1 MTSVVA
7 RVRSIP
13 VIAFLGGIGSGKSA
27 VVNEFARRSNA
38 IVINADQVGHEVLKI
53 PKVIH
58 QITDVFGT
66 EVLNSQQQIDRK
78 SLASKVFG
86 DSAEQKAAREQLE
99 HIVHPEIRNQ
109 IEQTIKNSRQA
120 NEIDFILLDA
130 AVLLE
135 ARWDS
140 ACDLIV
146 FVDVPEHL
154 RLQRVQ
160 EGRNWSAEEFHRRE
174 ASQFDLPQKKAKSH
188 IQIQNDSTVK
198 QAVDQLEQQ
207 LDKFLNLP

>member
-27 VVNEFARRSNA
+27 VVNEFARRTNA

-53 PKVIH
+53 PEVIF
-58 QITDVFGT
+58 QITEVFGT
-66 EVLNSQQQIDRK
+66 EVLDSQQQIDRK

-86 DSAEQKAAREQLE
+86 DSADKNAAREQLE
-99 HIVHPEIRNQ
+99 QIVHPEIRNQ
-109 IEQTIKNSRQA
+109 IEQTIKNSRLA
-120 NEIDFILLDA
+120 NEVDFILLDA

-154 RLQRVQ
+154 RLKRVQ
-160 EGRNWSAEEFHRRE
+160 EGRNWTAEEFRRRE
-174 ASQFDLPQKKAKSH
+174 ASQLDLPLKKAKSH

-207 LDKFLNLP
+207 LKKNFNLP